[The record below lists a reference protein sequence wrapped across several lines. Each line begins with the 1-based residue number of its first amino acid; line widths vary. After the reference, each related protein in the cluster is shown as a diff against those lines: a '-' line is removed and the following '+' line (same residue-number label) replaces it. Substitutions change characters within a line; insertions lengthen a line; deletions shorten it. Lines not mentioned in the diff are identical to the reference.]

1 VVTTE
6 LFAQDGQALRARV
19 LKLERR
25 VQLLIGIARL
35 LFALVRRF
43 GFRLDSQR
51 VPSGEA
57 ESSILVAI
65 ERAKTRVSKLPT
77 R

>member
-6 LFAQDGQALRARV
+6 LFAQDEQALRERI
-19 LKLERR
+19 LQLERC
-25 VQLLIGIARL
+25 VQLLIGIVRL
-35 LFALVRRF
+35 LFVLVRLF

-57 ESSILVAI
+57 KSSSLGAI
-65 ERAKTRVSKLPT
+65 ERAKQGVPLVVAL
-77 R
+77 